1 MKNRRVG
8 IVLSYAN
15 TGLSMITGL
24 YLSSFLLRILGDT
37 EYGIYQTVASFA
49 NYLVLLEFG
58 TGTVITRN
66 LSICRSKGAPQ
77 EEVERNVSTIWTI
90 TCVLATVILAVSV
103 VFYLAL
109 DSVYRQ
115 SMTPAQI
122 AYGKKILV
130 LVTLCLV
137 LSFIQQ
143 TFGGVILACED
154 YTFTAKMN
162 IIKTVLRVVLLT
174 GLLLQYQYSILIAA
188 VDTVLA
194 FCLGGY
200 SYLYCRTRCKV
211 RFGFRKF
218 DRTIFRDSFPLS
230 AAIFIQA
237 LVNQANSNVDKF
249 VIGIKM
255 NPESV
260 ALYSVALY
268 IYTAFS
274 QVSTVP
280 ISMYGPQTIKDVAAG
295 VSGKALADSL
305 AAPCRLVSFLGGG
318 ILFGFACVGRQ
329 FIEIVYGKNY
339 LLCWPI
345 ALIIMFPMFLNMTTG
360 VLVNVLDAQNR
371 RMARSLALL
380 FTTAANI
387 VLTVLWIDR
396 YGMVGAALATAVCT
410 LAGQVL
416 FMNAYYDRKMGIP
429 ILYMYKKAFHG
440 ILVFQIMGAVLA
452 LALGRIISNVYVS
465 FVVCGIVYVVIACA
479 GFYRTDLRPKLR
491 MKSKGK

>member
-66 LSICRSKGAPQ
+66 LSICRSKGASQ

-90 TCVLATVILAVSV
+90 TCVLAAVILAVSA

-109 DSVYRQ
+109 DGVYRN

-137 LSFIQQ
+137 LSFVQQ

-188 VDTVLA
+188 VDTLLA
-194 FCLGGY
+194 FGLSGY

-218 DRTIFRDSFPLS
+218 DRAIFRDSFPLS

-295 VSGKALADSL
+295 VSGKELADSL

-380 FTTAANI
+380 FTTAANV

-429 ILYMYKKAFHG
+429 ILYMYKKAFQG
-440 ILVFQIMGAVLA
+440 ILGFQLAGAALA
-452 LALGRIISNVYVS
+452 LALGRVIPNVYVS
-465 FVVCGIVYVVIACA
+465 FVVCGVVYVAVACA

-491 MKSKGK
+491 RKGK